1 MSSKYSIKYSRK
13 YLSKDSPN
21 KSNRPKSSDDGKN
34 KTRRMMKYAS
44 SVVYDSTI
52 GAIKKGKIPIVDPLI
67 VEPMY
72 RTVRKMHGET
82 DEVYYEGIEKDK
94 REVNDFVNRFTKRK
108 KVGGKRANK
117 TRKMFHVKIA
127 TKHMNQLLYG

>member
-1 MSSKYSIKYSRK
+1 MSSKYSTKYSRK

-21 KSNRPKSSDDGKN
+21 KSIQRISPRDGKN
-34 KTRRMMKYAS
+34 KTRRIAEYVSRIAYK
-44 SVVYDSTI
+44 STI

-72 RTVRKMHGET
+72 RKVRKMRGIT

-94 REVNDFVNRFTKRK
+94 REVNDFVSEVNDFVSRITKR
-108 KVGGKRANK
+108 KVGGKRSNK
-117 TRKMFHVKIA
+117 TRKNGSRKNR
-127 TKHMNQLLYG
+127 K

>member
-1 MSSKYSIKYSRK
+1 MYMSSKYSTKYSRK
-13 YLSKDSPN
+13 YLSKDSLN
-21 KSNRPKSSDDGKN
+21 KSIQRISPRDGKN

-72 RTVRKMHGET
+72 RKVRKMRGIT

-94 REVNDFVNRFTKRK
+94 REVNDFVSEVNDFVSRFTKRK

-117 TRKMFHVKIA
+117 TRKNVSRK
-127 TKHMNQLLYG
+127 NRN